1 MYRTIRINRGIITE
15 HEVIAMN
22 VTHMTRRFV
31 MMSLPALLTLV
42 VLYLP
47 HAYAETYVAGQFGV
61 TLPSIGSGLTDNDL
75 TGVFIPGSTISD
87 QSLKTSGL
95 YGAKLGHYFQAVP
108 WLGLEA
114 EAYNTTPHIK
124 QQTIIFSGSSGPVDS
139 LDFPGLNFRVFTL
152 APLNLTLRYHKTRL
166 QPYIAVGPGIFFA
179 RIKDPSLTSDNTQ
192 SSTDLGL
199 NAQAGLRYYITRHFT
214 VFAEGKYNHVRFHF
228 SETPSGNFNL
238 FGFNSTY
245 NMFHV
250 AFGLSYNF

>member
-1 MYRTIRINRGIITE
+1 MKTLR
-15 HEVIAMN
+15 
-22 VTHMTRRFV
+22 MTRPIV
-31 MMSLPALLTLV
+31 LSSLVALMV
-42 VLYLP
+42 AIVLFSP
-47 HAYAETYVAGQFGV
+47 KAYAESYVAGQFGV
-61 TLPSIGSGLTDNDL
+61 TLPSIGKGLTNNDL
-75 TGVFIPGSTISD
+75 TGSFLPGSTISD

-95 YGAKLGHYFQAVP
+95 YGAKLGHYFQSVP

-114 EAYNTTPHIK
+114 EIYSTTPHIK
-124 QQTIIFSGSSGPVDS
+124 QQSIIFSGPSGPVGSVDT
-139 LDFPGLNFRVFTL
+139 PGVNFRVVTF

-166 QPYIAVGPGIFFA
+166 QPYIAVGPGIFNA

-192 SSTDLGL
+192 SSTNLGL

-228 SETPSGNFNL
+228 PETPPGSNFNL
-238 FGFNSTY
+238 FGFNGTY

>member
-1 MYRTIRINRGIITE
+1 MRANRGIITE

-22 VTHMTRRFV
+22 VTHMARRFL
-31 MMSLPALLTLV
+31 MLSLLALLTPV
-42 VLYLP
+42 VLFSPL
-47 HAYAETYVAGQFGV
+47 AYAETYVAGQFGV
-61 TLPSIGSGLTDNDL
+61 TLPSIGGGLTDNDL
-75 TGVFIPGSTISD
+75 TGVSFIPGATISD

-95 YGAKLGHYFQAVP
+95 YGVKLGHYFQSVP

-124 QQTIIFSGSSGPVDS
+124 EQTVTFSGPSGPIDS
-139 LDFPGLNFRVFTL
+139 LNFPGVNLRVFTI

-179 RIKDPSLTSDNTQ
+179 RIQDPSLTSDNTQ
-192 SSTDLGL
+192 STTDFGL

-228 SETPSGNFNL
+228 PETPPGINFNL